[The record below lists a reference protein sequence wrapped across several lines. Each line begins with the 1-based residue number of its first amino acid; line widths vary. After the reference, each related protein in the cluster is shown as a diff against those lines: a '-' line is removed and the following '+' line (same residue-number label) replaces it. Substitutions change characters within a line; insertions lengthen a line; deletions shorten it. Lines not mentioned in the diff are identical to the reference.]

1 MPETSAPDRGLAA
14 LRRKDHRAAIADFRR
29 HLTEH
34 PEDATTW
41 HNLGL
46 ALARAEEWLPARDAY
61 LAALKRAPSQAETH
75 NALGLAFRHLGD
87 PANAEKA
94 YRNALRHDPRL
105 ASAWNNLGQL
115 HIHGRD
121 YDRAGSALGRALE
134 LDPDNPAIRA
144 NIGLAHYQAGRLA
157 AATAAWEREFVV
169 RQPELA
175 WNQALAA
182 LGRRDWGPG
191 WRLYEAR
198 FFRPAP
204 LAVGR
209 HFTTLPRWQGQ
220 PLAAG
225 AGLRIWGE
233 QGAGDQIQF
242 ARFIPALR
250 ALGVPLRLAC
260 HFGLAPLF
268 AASFGDVA
276 VEPLK
281 RGEQT
286 GLPGELAVSLCDLP
300 ACLGLKA
307 STDYYVPGA
316 YLKPSDA
323 ARQRWAAHL
332 PATPGRPARVGL
344 VWAGAG
350 THVSDALRSLPFEAI
365 ARLVAAHPGI
375 EFHSLQVGPHA
386 DDLLG
391 SGLPLRDWSAL
402 LRDFDDT
409 AALIERLDLVLSVDT
424 SVAHLAGA
432 LGRPAQVLLKFEPE
446 WRWSRVPG
454 GDPAATFWYPSLHL
468 LRQATPGDWEP
479 ALAAMDVALAALQP
493 GKDRPGAKRDAA
505 ALPPAVKAFLARPFS
520 PARLEALLAAA
531 PAARRATALRYAR
544 VAGAD
549 PGCAALLIR
558 RMAAAGLRRDAR
570 AMLAAYLAH
579 RPEDFDLTLMA
590 ADLARQEHDA
600 PAALAAAKSALAL
613 RPQASAAHLQ
623 LGNALRE
630 AKRLPEARAAL
641 EEAVRL
647 DPDKPSSRNNLGVVL
662 KELGELQAAIVQYRA
677 VLAGDPESASARANL
692 GNALRD
698 SGEFAESEA
707 CYHILLARHADN
719 PEYWYGLGNTLKEAA
734 RFDESIAAYRQGLAV
749 KPEHSDLKVN
759 LSLMLLLTGRL
770 GEGWDMYEERFLRPE
785 RPVPTRPWRMPR
797 WDGGALR
804 GRRLLLWGEQGVGD
818 RIMFARLLPRLG
830 AAPGQVV
837 VETDRRLMRL
847 MERNFPGVEWFAET
861 NPPRPPAAQ
870 ASAAPALQAPTG
882 ALARHF
888 TRSTADFDDGAAYL
902 AADPALVAAWRERLG
917 APAGRRIGF
926 VWAGNPEHG
935 NDRNRSLQLETLR
948 PLWSLPGLECIS
960 LQVGPEAAQVAACG
974 APLRDVADGIRD
986 FEDTAA
992 LLACLDLVITVDT
1005 SVAHLAGALDV
1016 PAWVLLPF
1024 SPDWRWMTEFE
1035 ATTPWYRSLR
1045 LYRQHVWRDWNDP
1058 LARMARD
1065 LSGGA

>member
-1 MPETSAPDRGLAA
+1 MPETSTPDRGLAA
-14 LRRKDHRAAIADFRR
+14 LRRNDHRAAIADFRR
-29 HLTEH
+29 HLAEH
-34 PEDATTW
+34 PEDAVAW

-46 ALARAEEWLPARDAY
+46 ALARGEQWLPARDAY
-61 LAALKRAPSQAETH
+61 LAALKRAPAQAETH

-87 PANAEKA
+87 ADNAEKA

-105 ASAWNNLGQL
+105 AAAWNNLGQL

-121 YDRAGSALGRALE
+121 YARAGSALARALE
-134 LDPDNPAIRA
+134 LDPDNPAIRG
-144 NIGLAHYQAGRLA
+144 NVGLAHYQAGRLA
-157 AATAAWEREFVV
+157 VAAAAWEREFAV

-182 LGRRDWGPG
+182 LGRRDWESG
-191 WRLYEAR
+191 WRLYESR
-198 FFRPAP
+198 FFRAGP

-209 HFTTLPRWQGQ
+209 HFTGLPRWHGQ
-220 PLAAG
+220 PLPAG
-225 AGLRIWGE
+225 ARLRVWGE

-250 ALGVPLRLAC
+250 ALGVPLTLAC
-260 HFGLAPLF
+260 HYGLAPLF

-281 RGEQT
+281 RGEQA
-286 GLPGELAVSLCDLP
+286 GLPGELAVSLCELP

-307 STDYYVPGA
+307 STDYLVPA
-316 YLKPSDA
+316 PYLTPSGA
-323 ARQRWAAHL
+323 ARQRWAARL
-332 PATPGRPARVGL
+332 PAAPRRPARVGL

-350 THVSDALRSLPFEAI
+350 SHVADAQRSLPFEAI
-365 ARLVAAHPGI
+365 ARLVAVHPEI
-375 EFHSLQVGPHA
+375 EFHSLQVGPRA
-386 DDLLG
+386 DDLLAC
-391 SGLPLRDWSAL
+391 GLPLRDWSAL

-446 WRWSRVPG
+446 WRWSRVAG

-468 LRQATPGDWEP
+468 LRQATPGDWGP
-479 ALAAMDVALAALQP
+479 ALAAVDAALADL
-493 GKDRPGAKRDAA
+493 RPGRDRAGPRAA
-505 ALPPAVKAFLARPFS
+505 PALPTAVKAFLAKPFAV
-520 PARLEALLAAA
+520 ARLEAVLAAA
-531 PAARRATALRYAR
+531 PPTRRASALRHGR

-549 PGCAALLIR
+549 PDCAALLIR
-558 RMAAAGLRRDAR
+558 RMAAAGLRREAR
-570 AMLAAYLAH
+570 PLLAAYLAR
-579 RPEDFDLTLMA
+579 RPEDYDLTLMA
-590 ADLARQEHDA
+590 ADLARQAHDA

-613 RPQASAAHLQ
+613 RPRAASAHLQ
-623 LGNALRE
+623 MGNALRE

-647 DPDKPSSRNNLGVVL
+647 DPDKPSARNNLGVVL
-662 KELGELQAAIVQYRA
+662 KELGDLPASIVQYRA
-677 VLAGDPESASARANL
+677 VLAGDPDSASARANL

-707 CYHILLARHADN
+707 CYHTLLARHADN

-734 RFDESIAAYRQGLAV
+734 RFQDSIVAYRQGLAV
-749 KPEHSDLKVN
+749 KPDHSDLKVN

-770 GEGWDMYEERFLRPE
+770 GEGWDMYEERFLRAE
-785 RPVPTRPWRMPR
+785 RPVPTRPYRMPR

-837 VETDRRLMRL
+837 VETDRRLLRL
-847 MERNFPGVEWFAET
+847 MERNFPDVEWFAET
-861 NPPRPPAAQ
+861 TPPRPPAAQ
-870 ASAAPALQAPTG
+870 VSAPPALQAPMG
-882 ALARHF
+882 ALARYF
-888 TRSTADFDDGAAYL
+888 TRAAADFDDGGAYL
-902 AADPALVAAWRERLG
+902 TADPALAAAWRERLG
-917 APAGRRIGF
+917 AAAGRRVGL

-935 NDRNRSLQLETLR
+935 NDANRSLSLAALE

-960 LQVGPEAAQVAACG
+960 LQVGPEAAQIAACG
-974 APLRDVADGIRD
+974 APLREVADGIRD

-992 LLACLDLVITVDT
+992 LLTCLDLVITVDT
-1005 SVAHLAGALDV
+1005 SVAHLAGALGLPV
-1016 PAWVLLPF
+1016 WVLLPF

-1045 LYRQHVWRDWNDP
+1045 LYRQHVWRDWSDP
-1058 LARMARD
+1058 LARMAKE
-1065 LSGGA
+1065 LAPV

>member
-29 HLTEH
+29 HLAEH
-34 PEDATTW
+34 PEDATAW

-46 ALARAEEWLPARDAY
+46 ALSRMEEWQPARDAY

-87 PANAEKA
+87 AANAEKA

-105 ASAWNNLGQL
+105 AAAWNNLGQL
-115 HIHGRD
+115 HILGRD
-121 YDRAGSALGRALE
+121 YARAMKALARALE
-134 LDPDNPAIRA
+134 LDPDNPAIRG
-144 NIGLAHYQAGRLA
+144 NVGLAHYQAGRPA
-157 AATAAWEREFVV
+157 AAAAAWEREFVL

-182 LGRRDWGPG
+182 LGRRDWESG

-198 FFRPAP
+198 FFRAP
-204 LAVGR
+204 RLAVGR
-209 HFTTLPRWQGQ
+209 HFTALPRWHGQ
-220 PLAAG
+220 PLPAG
-225 AGLRIWGE
+225 ARLRVWGE

-242 ARFIPALR
+242 ARFLPALR
-250 ALGVPLRLAC
+250 ALGVPLTLAC
-260 HFGLAPLF
+260 HYGLAPLF

-281 RGEQT
+281 RGEQA
-286 GLPGELAVSLCDLP
+286 GQPGELAVPLCDLP

-307 STDYYVPGA
+307 STDYYVPA
-316 YLKPSDA
+316 PYLTPSRA
-323 ARQRWAAHL
+323 ARERWAARL
-332 PATPGRPARVGL
+332 PAAPGRPARVGL

-350 THVSDALRSLPFEAI
+350 THVADALRSLPFEAI
-365 ARLVAAHPGI
+365 ARLVAAHPEI

-386 DDLLG
+386 DDLVG

-402 LRDFDDT
+402 LRDYDDT
-409 AALIERLDLVLSVDT
+409 AALIERLDRVLSVDT

-432 LGRPAQVLLKFEPE
+432 LGRPAEVLLKFEPE
-446 WRWSRVPG
+446 WRWSRVAG

-468 LRQATPGDWEP
+468 LRQPAPGDWAP
-479 ALAAMDVALAALQP
+479 PLAAADAALAAL
-493 GKDRPGAKRDAA
+493 RPGPDPAGPRGAP
-505 ALPPAVKAFLARPFS
+505 ALPAAVAAFLARPF
-520 PARLEALLAAA
+520 AVAQLEALLAAA
-531 PAARRATALRYAR
+531 SAARQASALRHGR
-544 VAGAD
+544 VAAAD
-549 PGCAALLIR
+549 PACAALLIR
-558 RMAAAGLRRDAR
+558 RMAGAGQQREAR
-570 AMLAAYLAH
+570 PMLAAYLRQ
-579 RPEDFDLTLMA
+579 RPDDFDLTLMA
-590 ADLARQEHDA
+590 ADLARQAHDA

-613 RPQASAAHLQ
+613 RPLAAKAHLQ
-623 LGNALRE
+623 LGNALRA

-647 DPDKPSSRNNLGVVL
+647 DPGMPGPRNNLGVVL
-662 KELGELQAAIVQYRA
+662 KELGDLPGSIVQYRA
-677 VLAGDPESASARANL
+677 VLAGEPDSLSARANL

-698 SGEFAESEA
+698 SGEFVESEA
-707 CYHILLARHADN
+707 CFRTLLARHPDN

-734 RFDESIAAYRQGLAV
+734 QLAAAIAAYRQGLAV
-749 KPEHSDLKVN
+749 KPDHSDLKVN
-759 LSLMLLLTGRL
+759 LSLMLLLTGQL

-785 RPVPTRPWRMPR
+785 RPVPARPWRMPR

-830 AAPGQVV
+830 AAPGQVT
-837 VETDRRLMRL
+837 VETDRRLLRL
-847 MERNFPGVEWFAET
+847 MARNFPSVEWFAET
-861 NPPRPPAAQ
+861 TPPRPPAAQ
-870 ASAAPALQAPTG
+870 SSAPPALQAPMG

-888 TRSTADFDDGAAYL
+888 TRSTADFDDGGPYL
-902 AADPALVAAWRERLG
+902 TADPALAAAWRERLG
-917 APAGRRIGF
+917 AAAGRRVGF
-926 VWAGNPEHG
+926 VWAGNPEHA
-935 NDRNRSLQLETLR
+935 NDRNRSLPLDALR
-948 PLWSLPGLECIS
+948 PLWSLPGIDGIS
-960 LQVGPEAAQVAACG
+960 LQLGPQAAQIAACG
-974 APLRDVADGIRD
+974 APLREVADGIRD

-1005 SVAHLAGALDV
+1005 SVAHLAGALGV

-1045 LYRQHVWRDWNDP
+1045 LYRQHVWRDWGDP
-1058 LARMARD
+1058 LARMAKA
-1065 LSGGA
+1065 LAAA